1 MRERARL
8 ATARGSKSFYF
19 ATRFFP
25 REVAEAAY
33 AVYWFCR
40 TTDDLVDEAVAPPD
54 LDGWR
59 RRLSMALD
67 GCVTGT
73 EVLDTFAAAVRRF
86 SIPPRYAFEL
96 IDGVEMDLVKAEY
109 STFDELHLYCY
120 RVASTVGLMMMH
132 VIGFD
137 GAPHQQAIEMGI
149 AMQLTNILRD
159 VGEDLWRSRVY
170 LPQDELE
177 RFGVSRA
184 DLASGRRTEAFRRLM
199 DFQISRARR
208 FYKLGRAGLP
218 FLHSRGRFAV
228 DLASRIYAR
237 ILNRIEASDYDVFAR
252 RAVVSRREKY
262 WITAQAVCSAALCAA
277 PAWPRWLSAR

>member
-8 ATARGSKSFYF
+8 ATARGSKTFYF
-19 ATRFFP
+19 ATRFFT

-40 TTDDLVDEAVAPPD
+40 TTDDLVDEAVTPPD

-59 RRLSMALD
+59 RRLACALD
-67 GCVTGT
+67 GCTTGE
-73 EVLDTFAAAVRRF
+73 EVLDTFASTARRF
-86 SIPPRYAFEL
+86 SIPAQYAFEL
-96 IDGVEMDLVKAEY
+96 IDGVEMDLVKSEY
-109 STFDELHLYCY
+109 ANFDELRLYCY
-120 RVASTVGLMMMH
+120 RVAATVGLMMMH
-132 VIGFD
+132 VVGFD
-137 GAPHQQAIEMGI
+137 GAPHAEAIHMGV

-159 VGEDLWRSRVY
+159 VGEDLSRGRLY
-170 LPQDELE
+170 LPLDELA

-184 DLASGRRTEAFRRLM
+184 DLAAGRRTDAFRRLM
-199 DFQISRARR
+199 EFQIARARR
-208 FYKLGRAGLP
+208 EYELGRAGLP

-237 ILNRIEASDYDVFAR
+237 ILHRIEASDYDVFAR

>member
-1 MRERARL
+1 MRERARV

-25 REVAEAAY
+25 REVAEGAY

-40 TTDDLVDEAVAPPD
+40 TTDDLVDEAAAPPD
-54 LDGWR
+54 LEQWR
-59 RRLSMALD
+59 RKLALAVD
-67 GCVTGT
+67 GSATGD
-73 EVLDTFAAAVRRF
+73 EVLDTFGAAVRRF

-96 IDGVEMDLVKAEY
+96 IDGVEMDLAKSEY
-109 STFDELHLYCY
+109 ASFDELRLYCY

-137 GAPHQQAIEMGI
+137 GAPHAEAIHMGI

-159 VGEDLWRSRVY
+159 VGEDLRRGRLY

-177 RFGVSRA
+177 RFGVSPA
-184 DLASGRRTEAFRRLM
+184 DLAAGRRTAAFRRLM
-199 DFQISRARR
+199 DFQIARARR
-208 FYKLGRAGLP
+208 FYELGRTGLP

>member
-40 TTDDLVDEAVAPPD
+40 TTDDMVDESDAPPD
-54 LDGWR
+54 LDAWR
-59 RRLSMALD
+59 RRLEAALQGGAGD
-67 GCVTGT
+67 
-73 EVLDTFAAAVRRF
+73 EVLDTFAAAVHRF
-86 SIPPRYAFEL
+86 SIPSRYAFDL
-96 IDGVEMDLVKAEY
+96 IDGVEMDLARAEY
-109 STFDELHLYCY
+109 KDFEQLRLYCY

-132 VIGFD
+132 VIGFS
-137 GAPHQQAIEMGI
+137 GAPHAEAIHMGI

-159 VGEDLWRSRVY
+159 VGEDLRRGRVY

-184 DLASGRRTEAFRRLM
+184 DLATGRRTESFRRLM
-199 DFQISRARR
+199 EFQIARARR
-208 FYKLGRAGLP
+208 FYGLGRAGLP
-218 FLHSRGRFAV
+218 FLHPRGRFAV

-237 ILNRIEASDYDVFAR
+237 ILNRIEASGYDVFAR
-252 RAVVSRREKY
+252 RAVVSRPEKY

>member
-25 REVAEAAY
+25 REMAEAAWS
-33 AVYWFCR
+33 VYWFCR
-40 TTDDLVDEAVAPPD
+40 TTDDLVDEAAAPPD

-59 RRLSMALD
+59 RGLSQAVE
-67 GCVTGT
+67 GRFTGDA
-73 EVLDTFAAAVRRF
+73 VLDSFGATVRRC

-96 IDGVEMDLVKAEY
+96 IDGVEMDLVKNEY
-109 STFDELHLYCY
+109 ASFDELRLYCY

-132 VIGFD
+132 VVGFE
-137 GAPHQQAIEMGI
+137 GAPHAEAIQMGI

-159 VGEDLWRSRVY
+159 VGEDLRRGRVY
-170 LPQDELE
+170 LPQDELS
-177 RFGVSRA
+177 RFGVRLE
-184 DLASGRRTEAFRRLM
+184 DLRNGRRTPAFRALM
-199 DFQISRARR
+199 GFQIARARR
-208 FYKLGRAGLP
+208 FYELGRAGLP
-218 FLHSRGRFAV
+218 SLNPRGRFAV

-237 ILNRIEASDYDVFAR
+237 ILNRIESSGYDVFAR
-252 RAVVSRREKY
+252 RAVVSRGEKY
-262 WITAQAVCSAALCAA
+262 WIATQAVCSAALCAV

>member
-40 TTDDLVDEAVAPPD
+40 TTDDMVDEAAAPPD

-59 RRLSMALD
+59 RRLALALD
-67 GCVTGT
+67 GCATGD
-73 EVLDTFAAAVRRF
+73 EVLDTFSAAVRRF
-86 SIPPRYAFEL
+86 SIPHRYAFEL
-96 IDGVEMDLVKAEY
+96 IDGVEMDLAKSEY
-109 STFDELHLYCY
+109 ASFDELRLYCY

-132 VIGFD
+132 VIGFE
-137 GAPHQQAIEMGI
+137 GAPHAEAIAMGV

-159 VGEDLWRSRVY
+159 VGEDLRRGRVY
-170 LPQDELE
+170 LPLDELE

-184 DLASGRRTEAFRRLM
+184 DLASGRRTDSFRRLM
-199 DFQISRARR
+199 EFQIARARR
-208 FYKLGRAGLP
+208 FYDLGRAGLP
-218 FLHSRGRFAV
+218 FLHPRGRFAV

-237 ILNRIEASDYDVFAR
+237 ILNRIEASDCDVFAR
-252 RAVVSRREKY
+252 RAAVSRPEKY
-262 WITAQAVCSAALCAA
+262 WITAQAVCSAALCAV

>member
-40 TTDDLVDEAVAPPD
+40 TTDDLVDEAVEPPD

-59 RRLSMALD
+59 RGLALAVD
-67 GCVTGT
+67 GRATGD
-73 EVLDTFAAAVRRF
+73 EVLDTFGAAVRRH
-86 SIPPRYAFEL
+86 SIPARYAFEL
-96 IDGVEMDLVKAEY
+96 IDGVEMDLLKSEY
-109 STFDELHLYCY
+109 ADFDELRLYCY

-132 VIGFD
+132 VVGFE
-137 GAPHQQAIEMGI
+137 GAPHAAAIDMGI

-159 VGEDLWRSRVY
+159 VGEDLRRNRIY
-170 LPQDELE
+170 LPQDELA
-177 RFGVSRA
+177 RFGVSRE
-184 DLASGRRTEAFRRLM
+184 DLAAGRRTEAFRRLM
-199 DFQISRARR
+199 DFQIARARR
-208 FYKLGRAGLP
+208 YYDLGRGGLP
-218 FLHSRGRFAV
+218 FLHTRGRFAV
-228 DLASRIYAR
+228 DLASRVYAR
-237 ILNRIEASDYDVFAR
+237 ILNRIEASGCDVFAR

-277 PAWPRWLSAR
+277 PALPRWLSAR

>member
-40 TTDDLVDEAVAPPD
+40 TTDDLVDEAVTPPD

-59 RRLSMALD
+59 RRLARALD
-67 GCVTGT
+67 GRTTGD
-73 EVLDTFAAAVRRF
+73 EVLDTFASTARRF
-86 SIPPRYAFEL
+86 SIPARYAFEL
-96 IDGVEMDLVKAEY
+96 IDGVEMDLVKSEY
-109 STFDELHLYCY
+109 ANFDELRLYCY
-120 RVASTVGLMMMH
+120 RVAATVGLMMMH
-132 VIGFD
+132 VVGFD
-137 GAPHQQAIEMGI
+137 GAPHAEAIHMGV

-159 VGEDLWRSRVY
+159 VGEDLSRGRLY
-170 LPQDELE
+170 LPLEELA

-184 DLASGRRTEAFRRLM
+184 DLAAGRRTDAFRRLM
-199 DFQISRARR
+199 EFQIARARR
-208 FYKLGRAGLP
+208 EYELGRAGLP

-237 ILNRIEASDYDVFAR
+237 ILHRIEASDYDVFAR

>member
-40 TTDDLVDEAVAPPD
+40 TTDDLVDEATAPPD

-59 RRLSMALD
+59 RSLSLALE
-67 GCVTGT
+67 GRATGD
-73 EVLDTFAAAVRRF
+73 EVLDTFGAVVRRY

-96 IDGVEMDLVKAEY
+96 IDGVEMDLVKSEY
-109 STFDELHLYCY
+109 ADFDELRLYCY

-132 VIGFD
+132 VVGFD
-137 GAPHQQAIEMGI
+137 GAPHAEAIHMGV

-159 VGEDLWRSRVY
+159 VGEDLRRGRVY
-170 LPQDELE
+170 LPQQELA
-177 RFGVSRA
+177 RFGVSRE
-184 DLASGRRTEAFRRLM
+184 DLAAGRRTEAFRALM
-199 DFQISRARR
+199 DFQIARARR
-208 FYKLGRAGLP
+208 FYELGRAGLP

-237 ILNRIEASDYDVFAR
+237 ILNRIEASGYDVFER

-262 WITAQAVCSAALCAA
+262 WIATQAVCSAALCAV